1 MERVLILG
9 AARTPSGRFVGTL
22 APLSAPKL
30 AGATAGRKITGHDT
44 FV

>member
-9 AARTPSGRFVGTL
+9 AARTPSGRFVRAL
-22 APLSAPKL
+22 ASLSVPKL
-30 AGATAGRKITGHDT
+30 AGATVGRKRTGHDT